1 MVPLILG
8 VLVVVGLALTANPRA
23 LARSLR
29 DFDLWLLVPVLA
41 LSLLQLRSALPA
53 LGVSTSGGSAPRSL
67 RGGGL
72 AVFLIGFLLSVT
84 PGRAGELGKAWL
96 VRELGG
102 GRAMRVVSAVLA
114 ERVTDVLG
122 TFVLIAFGA
131 LPLPGGP
138 WIAAACLAGVVA
150 VVVLLTW
157 RRGAE
162 IVFAILRK
170 MPVMGSA
177 GAASGRDVRPS
188 AGAALAGA
196 RGRRRSSVATVAW
209 AAEGLG
215 FWLVVRNYAPKADLL
230 LAVFN
235 YTAAS
240 ILGGLSMLPGGL
252 GAAEGSL
259 AALLHEQG
267 LATADASSI
276 TLVIRAATLW
286 FSVLFGVVA
295 LPFVARW
302 LAGAVHWRRRGR
314 NTEMTKTVQAKF
326 DGAGVLSGGAHA
338 HRSEYKSPPDCSE
351 PGGTERRRADDQRGG
366 SLPSWASPIPF

>member
-1 MVPLILG
+1 MVPLLLG
-8 VLVVVGLALTANPRA
+8 VLVVVGLALTANPHA

-41 LSLLQLRSALPA
+41 LSLFNYGLRYLRWEFYLKRLGCA
-53 LGVSTSGGSAPRSL
+53 LGPGR
-67 RGGGL
+67 GL
-72 AVFLIGFLLSVT
+72 AIFLVGFLLSVT

-122 TFVLIAFGA
+122 TFVLIAIGA

-138 WIAAACLAGVVA
+138 WIAAAFLAGVVA
-150 VVVLLTW
+150 IVVVLTW

-162 IVFAILRK
+162 WAFAILGK
-170 MPVMGSA
+170 MPVMGPRVPHLVEMVDRLRELLSPELA
-177 GAASGRDVRPS
+177 IGGILVAS
-188 AGAALAGA
+188 
-196 RGRRRSSVATVAW
+196 VAW
-209 AAEGLG
+209 AAEGYG
-215 FWLVVRNYAPKADLL
+215 FWLVVRNYAPKAGLL
-230 LAVFN
+230 VAIFN

-259 AALLHEQG
+259 TALLHEQG

-286 FSVLFGVVA
+286 FSVLFGVLA

-302 LAGAVHWRRRGR
+302 LAARGEGPGMNAR
-314 NTEMTKTVQAKF
+314 ATTNRK
-326 DGAGVLSGGAHA
+326 AG
-338 HRSEYKSPPDCSE
+338 
-351 PGGTERRRADDQRGG
+351 
-366 SLPSWASPIPF
+366 

>member
-41 LSLLQLRSALPA
+41 LSLFNYGLRYLRWEFYLRR
-53 LGVSTSGGSAPRSL
+53 LGAVLAPG
-67 RGGGL
+67 RGLGI
-72 AVFLIGFLLSVT
+72 FLIGFLLSVT

-122 TFVLIAFGA
+122 TIVLIGFGA
-131 LPLPGGP
+131 LPLPGGL

-157 RRGAE
+157 QKGAE
-162 IVFAILRK
+162 LVFAILRK
-170 MPVMGSA
+170 MPVMGSRVPHLVEMYDRLRELLSPGLA
-177 GAASGRDVRPS
+177 VGAI
-188 AGAALAGA
+188 L
-196 RGRRRSSVATVAW
+196 VATVAW

-215 FWLVVRNYAPKADLL
+215 FWLVVRNYAPKAGLL
-230 LAVFN
+230 LAIFN

-259 AALLHEQG
+259 TALLHEQG

-302 LAGAVHWRRRGR
+302 LAARR
-314 NTEMTKTVQAKF
+314 EAQ
-326 DGAGVLSGGAHA
+326 
-338 HRSEYKSPPDCSE
+338 
-351 PGGTERRRADDQRGG
+351 RA
-366 SLPSWASPIPF
+366 A

>member
-1 MVPLILG
+1 MMVPLILG

-41 LSLLQLRSALPA
+41 LSVVNYGLRYLRWEYYLRR
-53 LGVSTSGGSAPRSL
+53 LGAKLAPGR
-67 RGGGL
+67 GL
-72 AVFLIGFLLSVT
+72 AVFLVGFVLSVT

-122 TFVLIAFGA
+122 TIVLIGFGA

-138 WIAAACLAGVVA
+138 WIAAGCLAGVVA

-157 RRGAE
+157 RKGAE
-162 IVFAILRK
+162 IVFAILRR
-170 MPVMGSA
+170 MPVMGSRVPHLVEMYDRLRELLSPGLA
-177 GAASGRDVRPS
+177 VGAI
-188 AGAALAGA
+188 L
-196 RGRRRSSVATVAW
+196 VATVAW

-215 FWLVVRNYAPKADLL
+215 FWLVVRNYAPKAGFL
-230 LAVFN
+230 LAIFN

-259 AALLHEQG
+259 TALLHEQG

-302 LAGAVHWRRRGR
+302 LAARENPGINARATANR
-314 NTEMTKTVQAKF
+314 K
-326 DGAGVLSGGAHA
+326 AG
-338 HRSEYKSPPDCSE
+338 
-351 PGGTERRRADDQRGG
+351 
-366 SLPSWASPIPF
+366 